1 MTKGFLLAGL
11 VLTLTGCTSLYA
23 KPIARETFGAGGFG
37 VPLALPTVEVAQS
50 EVEKFDNRWS
60 LTAASDDQKRD
71 RARALVSA
79 LIGES
84 DLRCDRYLTSVST
97 DRNTTRGSLDV
108 IGLTL
113 SAIGGAASPNSSAN
127 WLSAGSSIAQSSRRS
142 IEDTVFGGR
151 EFGLV
156 YTAIWSGRDEARKE
170 LEAAVAK
177 GQFDAWGWQGI
188 LAVVRR
194 YDVKCGINYG
204 LSRLTQAVAS
214 QS

>member
-1 MTKGFLLAGL
+1 M
-11 VLTLTGCTSLYA
+11 
-23 KPIARETFGAGGFG
+23 
-37 VPLALPTVEVAQS
+37 
-50 EVEKFDNRWS
+50 
-60 LTAASDDQKRD
+60 
-71 RARALVSA
+71 
-79 LIGES
+79 
-84 DLRCDRYLTSVST
+84 
-97 DRNTTRGSLDV
+97 DV

-156 YTAIWSGRDEARKE
+156 YTAIWTGRDEARKE

-177 GQFDAWGWQGI
+177 GQFDDWGWQGI

-214 QS
+214 

>member
-1 MTKGFLLAGL
+1 MTKGFLVAGL
-11 VLTLTGCTSLYA
+11 VVILTGCTSLYA
-23 KPIARETFGAGGFG
+23 KPPARDTFGAGGFG
-37 VPLALPTVEVAQS
+37 VPLAIPIAGDAQAAVEAFDKRWIDPVS
-50 EVEKFDNRWS
+50 DEEK
-60 LTAASDDQKRD
+60 KD
-71 RARALVSA
+71 RARAFVFA

-84 DLRCDRYLTSVST
+84 DLRCDRYLTSIST

-142 IEDTVFGGR
+142 IEDAVFGGR
-151 EFGLV
+151 EFSLV
-156 YTAIWSGRDEARKE
+156 YTAIWTGRDEARKE

-204 LSRLTQAVAS
+204 LSRLAQAVAS
-214 QS
+214 

>member
-1 MTKGFLLAGL
+1 MTREFLVAGL
-11 VLTLTGCTSLYA
+11 FFLLTGCTSLVA
-23 KPIARETFGAGGFG
+23 KPIDRDKFGAGGFG
-37 VPLALPTVEVAQS
+37 VPLAIPTAEVAQS
-50 EVEKFDNRWS
+50 EVEKFDSRWGP
-60 LTAASDDQKRD
+60 AGASDGQKRD
-71 RARALVSA
+71 RARALVFA

-97 DRNTTRGSLDV
+97 DRNATRGSLDV

-156 YTAIWSGRDEARKE
+156 YTAIWTGRDEARKE

-177 GQFDAWGWQGI
+177 GQFDDWGWQGI

-214 QS
+214 

>member
-1 MTKGFLLAGL
+1 MTKGFLVAGL
-11 VLTLTGCTSLYA
+11 VFMLTGCTSLSA
-23 KPIARETFGAGGFG
+23 KRIDSETFGAGGFG
-37 VPLALPTVEVAQS
+37 VPLAIPTAGNAQSTVEA
-50 EVEKFDNRWS
+50 FDSRWG
-60 LTAASDDQKRD
+60 LAAASDEQKRD
-71 RARALVSA
+71 RARALVFA
-79 LIGES
+79 LVGES

-156 YTAIWSGRDEARKE
+156 YTAIWTGRDEARKE
-170 LEAAVAK
+170 LETAVSK

-204 LSRLTQAVAS
+204 LSQLTQAVAS
-214 QS
+214 